1 MPRLD
6 QLLLGQG
13 LARSRTRAQRL
24 IRHGRVRRADDGKV
38 LTRPG
43 EKLAETVE
51 LIVDDDPEERY
62 ASRAGLK
69 LEALLETLSLDLHGR
84 GVLDVGQSTGGFTDC
99 ALRHGAHHVIGVEV
113 GRDQLD
119 DRLREDPRVLCLEGL
134 NARAMREDPRLRA
147 ALRSH
152 PVNIAVMDVAFISQT
167 LILPEL
173 AAILTTGN
181 ELLSLVKPQFEVGPR
196 ESMPRGW
203 LPRHTA
209 TPMWKRNCAPPVRL
223 PASRFTTGAKAR
235 FAAATATVSFCS
247 TPGDDECH
255 RSRSSLQRL
264 HVYHPV
270 GHGQCRWT
278 MRDHDRVMDNF
289 CIAALIA
296 ASFSGSR

>member
-51 LIVDDDPEERY
+51 LRVDDDPEERY

-69 LEALLETLSLDLHGR
+69 LEALLETLSLPLQNR

-99 ALRHGAHHVIGVEV
+99 ALRHGARHVVGVEV

-119 DRLREDPRVLCLEGL
+119 PRLREDPRVLCLEGL
-134 NARAMREDPRLRA
+134 NARAMRNDPRLRA
-147 ALRSH
+147 ALHSH
-152 PVNIAVMDVAFISQT
+152 PVDVAVMDVAFISQT

-173 AAILTTGN
+173 AVLLPTGS
-181 ELLSLVKPQFEVGPR
+181 ELLSLVKPQFEVGPEGVNAQGLVTDPNR
-196 ESMPRGW
+196 YTDVEAKLRLACDTHGFEIHHWCESPILGGDGNHEF
-203 LPRHTA
+203 L
-209 TPMWKRNCAPPVRL
+209 L
-223 PASRFTTGAKAR
+223 YAR
-235 FAAATATVSFCS
+235 
-247 TPGDDECH
+247 
-255 RSRSSLQRL
+255 RR
-264 HVYHPV
+264 
-270 GHGQCRWT
+270 
-278 MRDHDRVMDNF
+278 
-289 CIAALIA
+289 
-296 ASFSGSR
+296 